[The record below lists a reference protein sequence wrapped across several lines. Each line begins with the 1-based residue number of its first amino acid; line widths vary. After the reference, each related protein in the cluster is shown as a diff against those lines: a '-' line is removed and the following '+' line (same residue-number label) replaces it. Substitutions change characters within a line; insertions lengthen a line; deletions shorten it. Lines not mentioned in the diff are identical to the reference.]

1 MKIYRKNRVKLRT
14 IIDWLNDIK
23 INKKK
28 SIIESKNSRKDSNS
42 KKDNNENICIDITN
56 DIGKLIFIIINYYY
70 FNIKLLNNNSIINST
85 LYIYIKKYIFYNN

>member
-1 MKIYRKNRVKLRT
+1 M
-14 IIDWLNDIK
+14 NDIK